1 MFEILMI
8 KFLSGSSNL
17 EELLLLNSYLQ
28 HKENVDIFNDFVKIN
43 YYSIYTIHNINKK
56 EILDIV
62 QKRIYSEQKKLKD
75 WFEAIMLVQ
84 LIVNVLYIILV
95 AVPVINKI

>member
-1 MFEILMI
+1 MFEILII

-17 EELLLLNSYLQ
+17 EELLLLKSYLQ

-43 YYSIYTIHNINKK
+43 YYSIYTIHDINRK

-62 QKRIYSEQKKLKD
+62 QKRIYSEQKKFKD

-95 AVPVINKI
+95 ALPVINKI